1 MGLCQLDDAAHIF
14 ERLQDGV
21 TARTVDARIN
31 LGNFNCT
38 RGRWLEAAT
47 EHTASTNSTPTT
59 QDSTQNS
66 RADLHYLLSRAYFGV
81 NDVKASRWTLTAA
94 VHLNPNSLSFRRHCH

>member
-21 TARTVDARIN
+21 TTRTVDARIN

-38 RGRWLEAAT
+38 RQQNILPVQTAHRQRKTRLRTAEPTYNTCCLGHILE
-47 EHTASTNSTPTT
+47 
-59 QDSTQNS
+59 
-66 RADLHYLLSRAYFGV
+66 
-81 NDVKASRWTLTAA
+81 
-94 VHLNPNSLSFRRHCH
+94 

>member
-21 TARTVDARIN
+21 TTRTVDARIN

-38 RGRWLEAAT
+38 RGRW
-47 EHTASTNSTPTT
+47 
-59 QDSTQNS
+59 
-66 RADLHYLLSRAYFGV
+66 
-81 NDVKASRWTLTAA
+81 
-94 VHLNPNSLSFRRHCH
+94 